1 MEAAFSALM
10 GLFSGGGAA
19 AAGTA
24 AAGAAGATGTASAA
38 AGAASGFSGLAALKT
53 GTALLSGI
61 SALGQI
67 GMGNAQA
74 EIANAQADEAIL
86 QAGQE
91 NLDAKQRQNR
101 IRREMAS
108 ILGETKNKY
117 AAAGV
122 DLTGGIAEGQAQRTA
137 QDAASQ
143 ISIDRRDSEFIQA
156 QYRARAR
163 NLRRQGSMA
172 RAGGL
177 LNAVGTVAN
186 SAMSIRQLGD

>member
-1 MEAAFSALM
+1 MEAAFSAIA

-19 AAGTA
+19 AATTA
-24 AAGAAGATGTASAA
+24 ATAAGAG
-38 AGAASGFSGLAALKT
+38 AGAAATGLGSLATLKT
-53 GTALLSGI
+53 GMTLLSGI

-67 GMGNAQA
+67 GAGRAEAQVLR
-74 EIANAQADEAIL
+74 AQADEANL

-91 NLDAKQRQNR
+91 RLDAQQRQNR

-122 DLTGGIAEGQAQRTA
+122 DLTGGIAQSQAERTA
-137 QDAASQ
+137 RDAADQ
-143 ISIDRRDSEFIQA
+143 ITIDRRDSEFVQA

-163 NLRRQGSMA
+163 NLRRG
-172 RAGGL
+172 AGQAQTKGL
-177 LNAVGTVAN
+177 LAALETGGNTAFNIA
-186 SAMSIRQLGD
+186 RLGA